1 MAVRE
6 GLGDLPIFDTDILPG
21 RQNIMQEEVEE
32 DDYQYITKMYPAI
45 AREILEFIEDLC
57 DRLEYEGSMMFD
69 QYMDRTNVLTM
80 ADKVYDKVKILSY
93 VFSYVMRVRVFSHA
107 RCAFA
112 SRLDNSLPAYSG
124 DRLVNH
130 CGGVECTVC
139 FGVCWNFG
147 ITFAVLLIS
156 RYSQRRQIFLAAC
169 SHFSPLKASA

>member
-80 ADKVYDKVKILSY
+80 ADKVYDKVKYHENAECMNKDSMLYQTIL
-93 VFSYVMRVRVFSHA
+93 
-107 RCAFA
+107 
-112 SRLDNSLPAYSG
+112 
-124 DRLVNH
+124 
-130 CGGVECTVC
+130 
-139 FGVCWNFG
+139 
-147 ITFAVLLIS
+147 VLLGGEICH
-156 RYSQRRQIFLAAC
+156 RRLRKNRAVRIIFRTSCFLP
-169 SHFSPLKASA
+169 FF

>member
-80 ADKVYDKVKILSY
+80 ADKVYDKVKYHEKDECMKKDSMLYQMIL
-93 VFSYVMRVRVFSHA
+93 
-107 RCAFA
+107 
-112 SRLDNSLPAYSG
+112 
-124 DRLVNH
+124 
-130 CGGVECTVC
+130 
-139 FGVCWNFG
+139 
-147 ITFAVLLIS
+147 VLLGGEICHKC
-156 RYSQRRQIFLAAC
+156 R
-169 SHFSPLKASA
+169 H